1 MRHLNKKTFTRPR
14 NDVFEPSDTAL
25 CLGASHNMSPLNNR
39 CVVITCFSN
48 PQDHSVT
55 RGNMDNCCPTLN
67 AASGESGNNRP
78 FFVRTHVGK
87 RQLFGIDQQ
96 GGKGGANYTKEVAP
110 TICSDS
116 HGTPHGVAI
125 INHEGKKER
134 STCSA

>member
-25 CLGASHNMSPLNNR
+25 CLGAIHNMSPLNNR

-55 RGNMDNCCPTLN
+55 RGGKDNSCPTL
-67 AASGESGNNRP
+67 
-78 FFVRTHVGK
+78 
-87 RQLFGIDQQ
+87 
-96 GGKGGANYTKEVAP
+96 VAP
-110 TICSDS
+110 TKSSDS

-125 INHEGKKER
+125 INQSINHSINQSINQSRKKER
-134 STCSA
+134 K